1 MFLISIQNESGSAM
15 AIPYISST
23 NIPWE
28 IKQKLA
34 NYRLFIF
41 LSVDSELVSANMSW
55 NRWQSLEISKDGS
68 FSSVQ
73 ELLKGNTSSF
83 WQYLYLENGSID
95 RPEIF
100 ISDRVSI
107 IMRYM
112 FEETKFSKIFGEF
125 LENMGFHYRPLRPQF
140 NFVRLDWTCFGRYLR
155 LSLRGQIELFQKS
168 HFLFFY
174 KQNTSTSSEYTHHT
188 N

>member
-1 MFLISIQNESGSAM
+1 MT
-15 AIPYISST
+15 IPYTSST

-41 LSVDSELVSANMSW
+41 SSVDSELVSANMSW

-73 ELLKGNTSSF
+73 ELLKGNLSSI

-100 ISDRVSI
+100 IGYFFRIHTIPINNDRKEKSSIGVDILSIVHTHIKMTLEYRCVYVTKKDSI
-107 IMRYM
+107 I
-112 FEETKFSKIFGEF
+112 
-125 LENMGFHYRPLRPQF
+125 
-140 NFVRLDWTCFGRYLR
+140 
-155 LSLRGQIELFQKS
+155 
-168 HFLFFY
+168 
-174 KQNTSTSSEYTHHT
+174 
-188 N
+188 